1 MLDDITKEL
10 QSNNLSDGDPFQNI
24 MKVAEK
30 VAEKIKPKVDQKD
43 NIDLTHVFL
52 SIRQSPCP

>member
-30 VAEKIKPKVDQKD
+30 VAEKIKPKVEKD

-52 SIRQSPCP
+52 SIRQRPLP